1 MCYNKFMDFMD
12 LVKKRQSVRDYK
24 PDPVLVDVLDRC
36 FEAARLAPSA
46 CNSQPWYFIA
56 VTDKNLIKQIV
67 DRAFSGIYSMNR
79 FAITAPVIVVVI
91 TERSRY
97 TACLGG
103 YFRGTQYNLI
113 DVGIA
118 VEHFILQ
125 ATEEGLGTCLIG
137 WFNEKEIHRIL
148 NIPLRRK
155 IDILITVGYP
165 ASDETRPKKRRTLD
179 EIRKFFVGNDK
190 EGK

>member
-1 MCYNKFMDFMD
+1 MDFLE

-24 PDPVLVDVLDRC
+24 PEPIPVEVLDRC

-46 CNSQPWYFIA
+46 CNSQPWSFIA
-56 VTDKNLIKQIV
+56 VTDPDTRKKIS
-67 DRAFSGIYSMNR
+67 DTFTGIYSFN
-79 FAITAPVIVVVI
+79 FFVKTAPVIVVVI

-113 DVGIA
+113 DIGIA

-125 ATEEGLGTCLIG
+125 ATYEGLGTCWIG

-148 NIPLRRK
+148 RIPARRK
-155 IDILITVGYP
+155 IDVLITVGYP
-165 ASDETRPKKRRTLD
+165 VSDEIREKKRRTLD
-179 EIRKFFVGNDK
+179 EIRKYYSD
-190 EGK
+190 

>member
-1 MCYNKFMDFMD
+1 MKFLE
-12 LVKKRQSVRDYK
+12 LVRIRQSVREYK
-24 PDPVLVDVLDRC
+24 PDPIPVEVLDRC

-46 CNSQPWYFIA
+46 CNSQPWSFIA
-56 VTDKNLIKQIV
+56 ITNPTIIKELAEQ
-67 DRAFSGIYSMNR
+67 AFSGIYSLNS
-79 FAITAPVIVVVI
+79 FARNAPVIVVVI

-103 YFRGTQYNLI
+103 YFRGTQYNLV

-125 ATEEGLGTCLIG
+125 ATSEGLGTCWIG
-137 WFNEKEIHRIL
+137 WFNERAVRRIL
-148 NIPLRRK
+148 KIPSRKK

-165 ASDETRPKKRRTLD
+165 ASPDIREKKRRTLD
-179 EIRKFFVGNDK
+179 GIRRYNGF
-190 EGK
+190 